1 MAGKIEI
8 HCTGV
13 SHCLKG
19 QSETAETLPARAN
32 IPALLYVIGIV
43 VVGGVVVIVVVVVPL
58 IRGWNN

>member
-13 SHCLKG
+13 CHCLKG

-43 VVGGVVVIVVVVVPL
+43 VVGGVVVPL